1 MKKRIIVEEAGKRP
15 GSASL
20 LLGKIIINSR
30 LIKGLNLVVTDY
42 SKHFSLNFFSPKSIN
57 PK

>member
-15 GSASL
+15 GSVSL

-42 SKHFSLNFFSPKSIN
+42 SKLFFKHFFPYKIN
-57 PK
+57 ES